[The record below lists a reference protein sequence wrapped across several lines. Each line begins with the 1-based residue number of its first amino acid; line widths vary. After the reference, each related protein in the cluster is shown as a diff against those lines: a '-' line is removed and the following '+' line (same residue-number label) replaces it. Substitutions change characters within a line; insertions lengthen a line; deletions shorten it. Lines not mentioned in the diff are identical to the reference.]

1 MRLRCRFLG
10 RPGFTAASAMSDPRE
25 GPLDSF
31 AIDNENQRLLGHND
45 VQTIMINTH
54 VLNREG
60 RGVDSPADLLTRG
73 LASRLI
79 EMAYHAGGAVTIEQ
93 PRAGELGR

>member
-1 MRLRCRFLG
+1 MSDRLR
-10 RPGFTAASAMSDPRE
+10 E
-25 GPLDSF
+25 GLLDSF

-45 VQTIMINTH
+45 VRTIMINTH

-73 LASRLI
+73 LASARWKRPI
-79 EMAYHAGGAVTIEQ
+79 MHEE
-93 PRAGELGR
+93 P